1 MAEKNREKNLVVLAL
16 GYTELIVPLDIAID
30 VLRGVN
36 ESGCCRLES
45 KWISEKKESWE
56 CLEKI
61 DVSIRAFPEERVAL
75 AKLNTQAYEEY
86 KREQA
91 AAK

>member
-1 MAEKNREKNLVVLAL
+1 MAEKNLVVLTL
-16 GYTELIVPLDIAID
+16 GYMEVIMPLDTAVS

-36 ESGCCRLES
+36 EGGCRKLDS
-45 KWISEKKESWE
+45 KWISEKRESWE

-61 DVSIRAFPEERVAL
+61 EVSIRAFPEERVAL

-86 KREQA
+86 KREQE

>member
-1 MAEKNREKNLVVLAL
+1 MAEKNLVALTL
-16 GYTELIVPLDIAID
+16 GYTEVIMPLDMAVS

-36 ESGCCRLES
+36 EGGCRRLES

-61 DVSIRAFPEERVAL
+61 EVSIRAFPEERLAL

-86 KREQA
+86 KREQE

>member
-1 MAEKNREKNLVVLAL
+1 MAEKNLVALTL
-16 GYTELIVPLDIAID
+16 GYTEVIMPLDMAVS

-36 ESGCCRLES
+36 EGGCRRLES

-61 DVSIRAFPEERVAL
+61 EVSIRAFPEERVAL

-86 KREQA
+86 KREQE

>member
-1 MAEKNREKNLVVLAL
+1 MAEKNLVALTL
-16 GYTELIVPLDIAID
+16 GYTEVIMPLDMAVS

-36 ESGCCRLES
+36 EGGCHRLES

-61 DVSIRAFPEERVAL
+61 EVSIRAFPEERLAL

-86 KREQA
+86 KREQE

>member
-1 MAEKNREKNLVVLAL
+1 MAEKNLVALTL
-16 GYTELIVPLDIAID
+16 GYTEVIMPLDTAVS

-36 ESGCCRLES
+36 EGGCRRLES

-61 DVSIRAFPEERVAL
+61 EVSIRAFPEERLAL

-86 KREQA
+86 KREQE

>member
-1 MAEKNREKNLVVLAL
+1 MAKDNMVVLTI
-16 GYTELIVPLDIAID
+16 GYMEVIMPLDTAVN
-30 VLRGVN
+30 VLRGIN
-36 ESGCCRLES
+36 EGGCRKLDN

-61 DVSIRAFPEERVAL
+61 EVSIRAFPEERIAL

-86 KREQA
+86 KREQE

>member
-1 MAEKNREKNLVVLAL
+1 MMAEKNLVVLTL
-16 GYTELIVPLDIAID
+16 GYMEVIMPLDTAVS

-36 ESGCCRLES
+36 EGGCRKLDS
-45 KWISEKKESWE
+45 KWISEKRESWE

-61 DVSIRAFPEERVAL
+61 EVSIRAFPEERVAL

-86 KREQA
+86 KREQE